1 MNEKEIGERL
11 EEIRSNMTLVDGII
25 HCDFKT
31 GRRSI
36 SKKQADIFS
45 KLLHLLRDLGWQIAL
60 NSYKELKYK
69 DSKPVR
75 YSERYKKPGTPVKV
89 RPCGEKFGNKT
100 YFGILVGDM
109 ATSISHSIDKDENLT
124 ASFSFYNPAI
134 IIPELG
140 EIVFGYESWWGEIES
155 KEDLEK
161 VITDET
167 IKNVWYVKMLSEIES
182 SKVAEEA
189 EVAK

>member
-1 MNEKEIGERL
+1 MTEKELGERM
-11 EEIRSNMTLVDGII
+11 EEIRGNMSLFDTVLSY
-25 HCDFKT
+25 DFRT
-31 GRRSI
+31 GKNSVNE
-36 SKKQADIFS
+36 KQADIIS
-45 KLLHLLRDLGWQIAL
+45 KLLDLFRDLGWQIAL

-69 DSKPVR
+69 DSKPVH
-75 YSERYKKPGTPVKV
+75 YSEKYMKPGTPVKV
-89 RPCGEKFGNKT
+89 QPCGDRFGGKT
-100 YFGILVGDM
+100 YFGILVGEV
-109 ATSISHSIDKDENLT
+109 ATSVSHSIDKDENLT
-124 ASFSFYNPAI
+124 ASLAHYNPAI

-182 SKVAEEA
+182 SKVVEEA
-189 EVAK
+189 EVVE